1 MRFQLLLPIVMITFN
16 YGCNYFRDCKRA
28 ILYDNDTTYI
38 VVECNENKTGYL
50 MSFYPNGS
58 PEAFV
63 LTKNGKKDGKR
74 LLYYE
79 NGKLKS
85 NEQYKNGEGYGHRY
99 LYFSNGKPESY
110 RFYGYNG
117 EFMLHQKFDS
127 ITGQYSIESGHLI
140 DTIALVNRGE
150 NIIKFMVAQPF
161 GYKPKFEILLFDTLY
176 QLEKVECKLNANGEY
191 VYHMNGKE
199 FTGFYTKIVANVLF
213 EDINAPDISGGDHLI
228 VNESILMDEKTF
240 VPPFNFIQ

>member
-1 MRFQLLLPIVMITFN
+1 MRFQLLLSFVIITFN
-16 YGCNYFRDCKRA
+16 YGCNYFRDCKRS

-38 VVECNENKTGYL
+38 VVECNENKDGYL

-58 PEAFV
+58 PKAFV

-79 NGKLKS
+79 NSRLKA
-85 NEQYKNGEGYGHRY
+85 NEQFIKGEGYGHRY
-99 LYFSNGKPESY
+99 LYFRNGKPESY

-117 EFMLHQKFDS
+117 KFLLHQEFDS
-127 ITGQYSIESGHLI
+127 ISGNYSIEPGRLI
-140 DTIALVNRGE
+140 DTIALINKEE
-150 NIIKFMVAQPF
+150 NVIKFMVAKPF
-161 GYKPKFEILLFDTLY
+161 VKKPKFEILLFDTLY

-199 FTGFYTKIVANVLF
+199 FSGFYTKIVANVLF
-213 EDINAPDISGGDHLI
+213 DDKNAPDIAGDHLI
-228 VNESILMDEKTF
+228 VQESILMDEKTF